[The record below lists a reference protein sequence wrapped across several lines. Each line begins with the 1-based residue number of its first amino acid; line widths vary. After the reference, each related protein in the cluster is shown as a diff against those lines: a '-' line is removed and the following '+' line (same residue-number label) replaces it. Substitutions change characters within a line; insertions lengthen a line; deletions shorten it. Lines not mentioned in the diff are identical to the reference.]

1 MKNLER
7 VRAGHAYFAGAPLL
21 IAHRGGA
28 KLAPENTMEA
38 FQQAVETWSADI
50 LETDA
55 RLTSDGRVV
64 LVHDATSNRTCD
76 RSGQISQMKWSEIKT
91 LDAGYHF
98 RDIENEISYRG
109 KGVRIPLLE
118 EVLEAFP
125 HTRINVEAKCPEVA
139 GPLLKVINRQNAEG
153 RVLLAAKVEAD
164 RKKIDLYEGPWGA
177 SRRNIASFWAARHL
191 GLLRFYN
198 PTFDALQV
206 PEIWNGLRVVTP
218 DFVRDAHDLN
228 IPVHVWVVDEEKDI
242 RRLLSWGV
250 DGIQS
255 DRLDILYKVLED
267 VHSKRF
273 SHAM

>member
-1 MKNLER
+1 MKNLEI

-55 RLTSDGRVV
+55 RLTLDGRVV

>member
-1 MKNLER
+1 MFLFKKNSTYE
-7 VRAGHAYFAGAPLL
+7 F
-21 IAHRGGA
+21 
-28 KLAPENTMEA
+28 N
-38 FQQAVETWSADI
+38 S
-50 LETDA
+50 
-55 RLTSDGRVV
+55 
-64 LVHDATSNRTCD
+64 
-76 RSGQISQMKWSEIKT
+76 
-91 LDAGYHF
+91 
-98 RDIENEISYRG
+98 
-109 KGVRIPLLE
+109 
-118 EVLEAFP
+118 
-125 HTRINVEAKCPEVA
+125 
-139 GPLLKVINRQNAEG
+139 
-153 RVLLAAKVEAD
+153 D

-228 IPVHVWVVDEEKDI
+228 IPVHGWVVDEEKDI

>member
-55 RLTSDGRVV
+55 RLTLDGRVV

-76 RSGQISQMKWSEIKT
+76 KSGQISQMKWSEIKT

-98 RDIENEISYRG
+98 RDIKNEISYRG

-139 GPLLKVINRQNAEG
+139 GPLLKAINRQNADG

-191 GLLRFYN
+191 GLLRFYH

-218 DFVRDAHDLN
+218 DFVKDAHDLN
-228 IPVHVWVVDEEKDI
+228 IPVHVWVVDEEEDI

-267 VHSKRF
+267 VLSKRL
-273 SHAM
+273 SHAV

>member
-55 RLTSDGRVV
+55 RLTLDGRVV

-139 GPLLKVINRQNAEG
+139 GPLLKVINRQNAGG

>member
-21 IAHRGGA
+21 IAHQGGA

-55 RLTSDGRVV
+55 RLTLDGRVV

>member
-38 FQQAVETWSADI
+38 FQQAVEAWSADI

-55 RLTSDGRVV
+55 RLTLDGRVV

-139 GPLLKVINRQNAEG
+139 GPLLKVINGQNAEG

-164 RKKIDLYEGPWGA
+164 REKIDLYEGPWGA

-267 VHSKRF
+267 VHSERF

>member
-55 RLTSDGRVV
+55 RLTLDGRVV

-139 GPLLKVINRQNAEG
+139 GPLLKVINRQNAGG

-164 RKKIDLYEGPWGA
+164 RKKLIYTKG
-177 SRRNIASFWAARHL
+177 L
-191 GLLRFYN
+191 GVL
-198 PTFDALQV
+198 PG
-206 PEIWNGLRVVTP
+206 EI
-218 DFVRDAHDLN
+218 
-228 IPVHVWVVDEEKDI
+228 
-242 RRLLSWGV
+242 
-250 DGIQS
+250 
-255 DRLDILYKVLED
+255 
-267 VHSKRF
+267 
-273 SHAM
+273 

>member
-55 RLTSDGRVV
+55 RLTLDGRVV
-64 LVHDATSNRTCD
+64 LVHDATSTRTCD
-76 RSGQISQMKWSEIKT
+76 RFGQISQMKWSVIKT

-139 GPLLKVINRQNAEG
+139 GPLLKVINRHNAEG

-191 GLLRFYN
+191 GLLGFYN
-198 PTFDALQV
+198 PPFDALQV